1 MEKPLAEMVGTFA
14 MVFIGC
20 GAIMVHEMQNIPN
33 AHLNVCLCFGLVIMV
48 MIYACGHISG
58 AHFNPAVTLAFAA
71 TNKFPW
77 REVPYYILGQLVG
90 AVLASVI
97 LFQLLGPVGHLGNT
111 IPQVAPF
118 KAVLMETVLT
128 FFLMWVITA
137 VATDHR
143 AVSQMA
149 GLAIGGTVAMAAL
162 MGGPIS
168 GASMNPARSFAPA
181 LVDGNIQHLWI
192 YFVGPILGAYLG
204 ALCYQKISCPQTEE
218 SFEIEDSLDMENVEA
233 KGCC

>member
-1 MEKPLAEMVGTFA
+1 
-14 MVFIGC
+14 
-20 GAIMVHEMQNIPN
+20 
-33 AHLNVCLCFGLVIMV
+33 
-48 MIYACGHISG
+48 
-58 AHFNPAVTLAFAA
+58 
-71 TNKFPW
+71 
-77 REVPYYILGQLVG
+77 
-90 AVLASVI
+90 
-97 LFQLLGPVGHLGNT
+97 
-111 IPQVAPF
+111 
-118 KAVLMETVLT
+118 
-128 FFLMWVITA
+128 
-137 VATDHR
+137 
-143 AVSQMA
+143 MA